1 MLIQKQEEIFDE
13 KSGIIYE
20 IIREQG
26 LNESIII
33 NEGYQKAILNSI

>member
-13 KSGIIYE
+13 KSGIVFE

-26 LNESIII
+26 LNESLVI
-33 NEGYQKAILNSI
+33 NEGY